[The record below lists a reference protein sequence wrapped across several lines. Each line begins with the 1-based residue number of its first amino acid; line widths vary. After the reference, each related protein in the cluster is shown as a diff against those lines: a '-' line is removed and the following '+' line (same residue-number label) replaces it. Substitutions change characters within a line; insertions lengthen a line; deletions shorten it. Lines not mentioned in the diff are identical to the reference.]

1 MILINSFNRVD
12 TKENFM
18 IYFKRFFGLRTVK
31 TAFATALALLVARL
45 LNLNSPIMAG
55 LSAIITMRS
64 SIFDSSKQS
73 VNRMLATILGVI
85 IASVFQ
91 YFHIGGFFPTMFGI
105 ILLINICNIMNWK
118 DAISLSSMVFIIV
131 ISHSPSYPN
140 YMTYWEYG
148 INRILDTTVGLT
160 IGFLVNYIILPPNR
174 EEFILKT
181 YQKSLYDIETSLKDL
196 LKVENINLK
205 KLIGG
210 INSLNTELNVIIN
223 ENKMVSK
230 NSIKTS
236 QLAKIN
242 SKFYSAIGIVT
253 LFAEDGIVPIINEKN
268 KESLREYFQEDIVIQ
283 TQNCPED
290 LELAFNYYLEELLS
304 IMFTL
309 RNSISEMEENFIRT

>member
-118 DAISLSSMVFIIV
+118 DAISLSSMVFIIPKFHV
-131 ISHSPSYPN
+131 H
-140 YMTYWEYG
+140 
-148 INRILDTTVGLT
+148 
-160 IGFLVNYIILPPNR
+160 FL
-174 EEFILKT
+174 
-181 YQKSLYDIETSLKDL
+181 
-196 LKVENINLK
+196 
-205 KLIGG
+205 
-210 INSLNTELNVIIN
+210 
-223 ENKMVSK
+223 
-230 NSIKTS
+230 
-236 QLAKIN
+236 LA
-242 SKFYSAIGIVT
+242 
-253 LFAEDGIVPIINEKN
+253 
-268 KESLREYFQEDIVIQ
+268 
-283 TQNCPED
+283 
-290 LELAFNYYLEELLS
+290 
-304 IMFTL
+304 
-309 RNSISEMEENFIRT
+309 

>member
-236 QLAKIN
+236 QLAKMN

>member
-236 QLAKIN
+236 QLAKMN

-309 RNSISEMEENFIRT
+309 RNSISEMEENFIRS

>member
-236 QLAKIN
+236 QLAKMN

-268 KESLREYFQEDIVIQ
+268 KESLREYFQEEIVIQ

-309 RNSISEMEENFIRT
+309 RNSISEMEENFIRS